1 MKALDNYT
9 IRLFKPEDQAFLY
22 EMLYQ
27 AIFVP
32 EGSEPPP
39 HDVIYLPELSKYV
52 AEFGQQAGDLA
63 YIAVDHNT
71 QQPVG
76 AAWLRLFTG
85 DHKGYGY
92 VDDQTPELSIAI
104 APGQRGRGIGQAL
117 MAQLLATAQE
127 QYPAVSLNVW
137 TENPAFQLY
146 QRLGFAVVAEDGPT
160 VTMVKRFGP
169 SNRP

>member
-1 MKALDNYT
+1 MEAPNNYT
-9 IRLFKPEDQAFLY
+9 IRLFKSDDQSFLY

-32 EGSEPPP
+32 EGSQPPP
-39 HDVIYLPELSKYV
+39 RNVIHLPELSKYV

-63 YIAVDHNT
+63 YIAVDDMT

-76 AAWLRLFTG
+76 AVWLRLFTSE
-85 DHKGYGY
+85 HKGYGY

-117 MAQLLATAQE
+117 IAQLLDTAQE

-137 TENPAFQLY
+137 IENPAFRLY
-146 QRLGFAVVAEDGPT
+146 QRLGFAVVAEDGPV
-160 VTMVKRFGP
+160 VTMVKRFGANNH
-169 SNRP
+169 S